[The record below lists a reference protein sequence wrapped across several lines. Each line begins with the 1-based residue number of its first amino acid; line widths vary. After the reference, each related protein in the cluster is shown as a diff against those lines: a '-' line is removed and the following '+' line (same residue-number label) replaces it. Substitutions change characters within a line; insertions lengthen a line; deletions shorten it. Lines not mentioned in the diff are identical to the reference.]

1 MAQPLAKAPPQAA
14 PLRVGVDIGGT
25 YTDLIAQGGEGGLV
39 RLAKTP
45 TTPEDPAE
53 GVMNA
58 LAEAGLDLGAVDVI
72 VHGTTITTNA
82 FIERRIA
89 KVGLITTEGFR
100 DILELGRRT
109 RPQPYGMT
117 GEFEPL
123 IPREMRLEVSERI
136 DAEGQVLQPVDP
148 EDVKAKARQLVD
160 AGCEALVIHFL
171 HAYANP
177 SHELAA
183 LAAAREVW
191 PNAFVTAGHQ
201 LLSEFREYE
210 RGCTASINAAVQP
223 TLARY
228 LESLQWRLRAGGY
241 RHDLLVML
249 GNGGATSAEIAWEE
263 ALKSVMSGPASGV
276 IAASWIAR
284 QSGLDQVITY
294 DMGGT
299 SSDVGLILEGEPSIS
314 SEREIDYAMPV
325 HVPMVDVHTIGA
337 GGGSIAFLDEAGLLQ
352 VGPQSAGALPGPICY
367 GRGGQAVTVTDA
379 NFLLGRLS
387 QSRLTGIGQP
397 ATAAKVEAA
406 MARDIGADLGLGP
419 MEAAEAVLRIANQ
432 KMAGAIRLVSLER
445 GHDPRD
451 FTLFAFGGAGPLH
464 ATALARELAVPRV
477 LVPPRPG
484 VANALGCLVADAR
497 RDFVKTL
504 NVPLSRLDEMELRET
519 FVAQVAAGEAS
530 LAEEKTDFAAIEA
543 QHSADMQFRGQ
554 THLLR
559 VALPSANVS
568 KDELA
573 RLFEA
578 AFHARFAVSL
588 PEIEA
593 VVVNLNTTLVG
604 RHADHLAG
612 QSEGAGDGSLE
623 ETLVE
628 RRPVWFNGAMQD
640 TPVYDRQR
648 LTPGLAFAG
657 PAIVEQLDATTVVE
671 PDDRAEIDS
680 HGNLIITIGEGRA

>member
-117 GEFEPL
+117 GKFEPL
-123 IPREMRLEVSERI
+123 IPRELRLEVSERI

>member
-1 MAQPLAKAPPQAA
+1 MAQPLANAAPQGA

-89 KVGLITTEGFR
+89 KVGLITTAGFR

-123 IPREMRLEVSERI
+123 IPRELRLEVTERI
-136 DAEGQVLQPVDP
+136 DAEGRVLQPLDP
-148 EDVKAKARQLVD
+148 EEVRAKARQLVD

-228 LESLQWRLRAGGY
+228 LESLQRRLRAGGY

-299 SSDVGLILEGEPSIS
+299 SSDVGLILKGEPSIS

-387 QSRLTGIGQP
+387 QSRLTGIAQP
-397 ATAAKVEAA
+397 ATAAEVEAA
-406 MARDIGADLGLGP
+406 ITRDIGAGLGLGP
-419 MEAAEAVLRIANQ
+419 LEAAEAVLRIANQ

-464 ATALARELAVPRV
+464 AAALARELAVPRV

-504 NVPLSRLDEMELRET
+504 NVPLSKLDEAELRET
-519 FVAQVAAGEAS
+519 FTAQVAAGEAS

-543 QHSADMQFRGQ
+543 QHSADMLFRGQ

-559 VALPSANVS
+559 VALPGANVS

-573 RLFEA
+573 RLFDA
-578 AFHARFAVSL
+578 AFFARFAVRL

-648 LTPGLAFAG
+648 LTPGLVFAG

-671 PDDRAEIDS
+671 PGDRAESDP

>member
-1 MAQPLAKAPPQAA
+1 MAQPLAKAAPQAA

-25 YTDLIAQGGEGGLV
+25 YTDLIAQGGEEGLV

-89 KVGLITTEGFR
+89 KVGLITTAGFR

-123 IPREMRLEVSERI
+123 IPRELRLEVAERI
-136 DAEGQVLQPVDP
+136 DAEGQVLLPLDL
-148 EDVKAKARQLVD
+148 EDVKAKAQQLVD

-183 LAAAREVW
+183 LTAAREIW

-228 LESLQWRLRAGGY
+228 LESLQRRLRTGGY

-284 QSGLDQVITY
+284 RSRLDQVITY

-299 SSDVGLILEGEPSIS
+299 SSDVGLILKGEPSIS

-387 QSRLTGIGQP
+387 QSRLTGIAQP
-397 ATAAKVEAA
+397 ATVAEVEAA
-406 MARDIGADLGLGP
+406 MTRDIGVGLGLEP

-464 ATALARELAVPRV
+464 AAALAQELAVPRV

-504 NVPLSRLDEMELRET
+504 NVPLSRLDETELRET
-519 FVAQVAAGEAS
+519 FVTQVAAGEAS
-530 LAEEKTDFAAIEA
+530 LTEETTDFAAIEA

-573 RLFEA
+573 QLFEA

-604 RHADHLAG
+604 RHAGHL
-612 QSEGAGDGSLE
+612 SEGIESAGVGNLE
-623 ETLVE
+623 EALIE
-628 RRPVWFNGAMQD
+628 RRPVWFAGAMQE

-648 LTPGLAFAG
+648 LTPSLVFTG

-671 PDDRAEIDS
+671 PGNRVEVDAY
-680 HGNLIITIGEGRA
+680 GNLLIAIGEGH

>member
-1 MAQPLAKAPPQAA
+1 MAQPLAKAEPQGA

-25 YTDLIAQGGEGGLV
+25 YTDLIGQGGEGGAV

-45 TTPEDPAE
+45 TTPQDPAE

-82 FIERRIA
+82 FIERCIA
-89 KVGLITTEGFR
+89 KVGLITTAGFR

-123 IPREMRLEVSERI
+123 IPRELRLEVAERI
-136 DAEGQVLQPVDP
+136 DAEGEVLLPLDAEEVR
-148 EDVKAKARQLVD
+148 AKARQLVD

-228 LESLQWRLRAGGY
+228 LESLQRRLRTGGY

-299 SSDVGLILEGEPSIS
+299 SSDVGLILKGEPSIS

-367 GRGGQAVTVTDA
+367 GRGGTAVTVTDA

-387 QSRLTGIGQP
+387 QSRLTGIARP
-397 ATAAKVEAA
+397 ATAAEVEAA
-406 MARDIGADLGLGP
+406 IVRDIGAGLGLGP
-419 MEAAEAVLRIANQ
+419 LESAEAVLRIANQ

-464 ATALARELAVPRV
+464 AAALARELAVPRV

-504 NVPLSRLDEMELRET
+504 NVPLSKLDETELRET
-519 FVAQVAAGEAS
+519 FTAQVAAGEAS

-543 QHSADMQFRGQ
+543 QHSADMLFRGQ

-578 AFHARFAVSL
+578 AFFARFAVRL

-612 QSEGAGDGSLE
+612 QSEGAGDGSLK

-648 LTPGLAFAG
+648 LTPGLVFAG

-671 PDDRAEIDS
+671 PGDRAEIDS
-680 HGNLIITIGEGRA
+680 HGNLIITIGEGKA

>member
-1 MAQPLAKAPPQAA
+1 MAQPLAKAAPQGM

-25 YTDLIAQGGEGGLV
+25 YTDLIAQGGEGGQV

-45 TTPEDPAE
+45 TTPGDPAE

-89 KVGLITTEGFR
+89 KVGLITTAGFR

-117 GEFEPL
+117 GAFEPL
-123 IPREMRLEVSERI
+123 IPRELRLEVIERI
-136 DAEGQVLQPVDP
+136 DAEGQVLHPLDP
-148 EDVKAKARQLVD
+148 EDVKTKAQQLVD

-228 LESLQWRLRAGGY
+228 LESLQKRLSAGGY

-299 SSDVGLILEGEPSIS
+299 SSDVGLILKGEPSIS

-367 GRGGQAVTVTDA
+367 GRGGSAVTVTDA

-387 QSRLTGIGQP
+387 QSRLTGIAQP
-397 ATAAKVEAA
+397 ATAAEVEAA
-406 MARDIGADLGLGP
+406 MARDIGTGLGLGAL
-419 MEAAEAVLRIANQ
+419 EAAEAVLRIANQ

-464 ATALARELAVPRV
+464 AAALARELAVPRV

-504 NVPLSRLDEMELRET
+504 NVPLSQLDEAELLET
-519 FVAQVAAGEAS
+519 FTAQVSAGEAS
-530 LAEEKTDFAAIEA
+530 LAEETSEFAAVEA

-559 VALPSANVS
+559 VALPGPGVS

-593 VVVNLNTTLVG
+593 VVVNLNTTLIG
-604 RHADHLAG
+604 RHADHLSE
-612 QSEGAGDGSLE
+612 QSEGAGDGSLDDA
-623 ETLVE
+623 LIE
-628 RRPVWFNGAMQD
+628 RRPVWFDGATQE
-640 TPVYDRQR
+640 TPVYDRQQ
-648 LTPGLAFAG
+648 LTPGLTFAG

-671 PDDRAEIDS
+671 PGDRVELDAY
-680 HGNLIITIGEGRA
+680 GNLLIAIGEGR

>member
-1 MAQPLAKAPPQAA
+1 MAQPLAKATPQAA

-25 YTDLIAQGGEGGLV
+25 YTDLIAQGGEMGLV

-89 KVGLITTEGFR
+89 KVGLITTAGFR

-123 IPREMRLEVSERI
+123 IPRELRLEVAERI
-136 DAEGQVLQPVDP
+136 DAEGQVLQPIGP

-228 LESLQWRLRAGGY
+228 LESLQRRLRAGGY

-314 SEREIDYAMPV
+314 SEREINYAMPV

-387 QSRLTGIGQP
+387 QSRLTGIAQP
-397 ATAAKVEAA
+397 ATAAEVEAA
-406 MARDIGADLGLGP
+406 MARDIGVGLGLEP

-464 ATALARELAVPRV
+464 AAALARELAVPRV

-519 FVAQVAAGEAS
+519 FVVQVAAGEAS

-573 RLFEA
+573 QLFEA

-604 RHADHLAG
+604 RHADHL
-612 QSEGAGDGSLE
+612 SEGIKEAAGGSLGDA
-623 ETLVE
+623 LIE
-628 RRPVWFNGAMQD
+628 RRLVWFAGAMQE

-648 LTPGLAFAG
+648 LTHGLTFAG

-671 PDDRAEIDS
+671 PGNRVEVDV
-680 HGNLIITIGEGRA
+680 HGNLLIAIGEGH